1 MKDFNGSLYQQVL
14 QLASSVTVLP
24 TESVKLFEME
34 GVRTVQFAQ
43 K

>member
-14 QLASSVTVLP
+14 QLASSVTILP

-34 GVRTVQFAQ
+34 GVRTVQF
-43 K
+43 